1 MRTLKVLML
10 GLMVIGAAG
19 LARADTAWSTEDY
32 DLYPGDFN
40 GDGLSDLLY
49 IARDARHLSGIAL
62 SDGAGFSTPLQSWG
76 NAYLGIPWS
85 DRTYRILVADFNGD
99 GKDDLFLQRSTP
111 GDHYVLLAEEGG
123 IGAISQSVP
132 NDAAGLDWSAKA
144 HTLVAGD
151 FNGDGRAD
159 LFLQAT
165 DPKALNALVLADA
178 EGQFTAKVPAQS
190 WEEGYAGFDWATSE
204 SLLYAGDFNG
214 DGRDD
219 LLVQALP
226 LPGTGPG
233 TNTPAA
239 FAPNTNG
246 VVLARDAQAIFAT
259 EGVQAWSRDGFKADW
274 SPLSSQVI
282 VGDFNGDARVD
293 VLLQGQSAIDAS
305 YLVYG
310 QPKGAIFATAEIL
323 GDVPVATDAR
333 LLAGTYNGGASSGL
347 YAQARTASG
356 SNRLIT
362 LSGTTPVTALSDA
375 PLAFASGGSGWGAE
389 ASPDAPGGAGGAG
402 TLALLTPNT
411 PGRTPGQF
419 AVSPMGAATYQIPI
433 WSPPGARGIE
443 PHLALV
449 YTSGSPD
456 GMMGPGWNLAGLS
469 AIARCNKTYADNNGS
484 PAAVTLTSG
493 ATGDDFCIDGNRM
506 RVTSGTYGAANSVYQ
521 TMVANFSR
529 ITAYG
534 TAGNGP
540 SYFYVE
546 GKDGLIYEYGNTA
559 DSKAYANAG
568 TTPYAWMLNKV
579 RDRQGNNLKVVYS
592 TTSGAVQPS
601 SISYTQTPSTN
612 GTTYPYTVNFTYQ
625 NRVTNLSKYV
635 AGGSISET
643 KVLSKINVTLLGVTS
658 VRQYNFTYETAP
670 TTQRDRLASIQE
682 CAGSSGTECLKAT
695 TVTYQNGAAGIA
707 APTTLSGSG
716 ATVTGTLKTAD
727 FDGDGRGDLLY
738 AISSG
743 SNYAWYVQFGTA
755 TGFSS
760 PVNTAAVTTP
770 TGNVLPDD
778 WLGDGRHTILAPNG
792 STWYLYKWNPATS
805 SFLAVSTGA
814 ALDANL
820 GNTQAASADTD
831 GDGRPDLVTTPG
843 AAGSVNVYVRKN
855 TSAAGT
861 PSFAAA
867 VVGFTVT
874 SAGLAPAIRGNGS
887 YPASSVRNFDWDG
900 DGRDDLVMQIG
911 VFDQIRLQIVP
922 ALVFLSSKGSTF
934 NGNGPAIG
942 ASLGGFLP
950 VRWNDD
956 ACSDFL
962 WNNGQPS
969 VSVSA
974 CNGTSAVY
982 IQIPTTA
989 SMALDWDGDGRTDI
1003 LSIVSG
1009 GWTMYRS
1016 LGTAVA
1022 TGVATGI
1029 AASSGQWIT
1038 LDRNGDGESDLAFS
1052 DAAAGNAIKT
1062 GLHNGVATPPDLA
1075 TTITDGWGVYAT
1087 AAYVPI
1093 TQSNYTKYNTA
1104 VFPES
1109 DFQGAAYVVSRATQ
1123 PDGIGGSFYND
1134 FSYFG
1139 ARIHRQGRGFAGFE
1153 KTQSWDSRNGLYH
1166 LVNYKQAF
1174 PYTGVVALDRVYQPD
1189 GTSLISQTDNQ
1200 YKVITVSDLA
1210 DTTGSKCLQTTP
1222 LLTDTRCFPYLDIA
1236 SSESHELTAGNPL
1249 IQTSVTDTD
1258 VDDYGNPTKVVT
1270 KTTDNDASS
1279 PFVGGEWKSEVNNTI
1294 TNYTTSPQWCLGKPT
1309 RTTTTNTVPNQPVLT
1324 RTVDHTVDATNCRF
1338 NSETIEPTIA
1348 LLTVATTF
1356 GYDSCGNVNSV
1367 AIVGKD
1373 KNGAAMPARTTT
1385 SAFGTRCTFPETVTN
1400 ALSQSTTNVYNYT
1413 YGVKSSTTDPNGVAV
1428 SWGYDSFGRRTSETR
1443 PDATSTTWTYEDC
1456 ITPAC
1461 WGLTDNLRFKITE
1474 RLYDSASVQVR
1485 AGEKYFDALERL
1497 KYADTQ
1503 RVLGIWT
1510 YTKTVYNNLGLK
1522 YEVHQPYSTT
1532 TNGFHR
1538 YAYDLLN
1545 RPISDKL
1552 FNASGVQDR
1561 ETMMAYAGLQTV
1573 LTDARGKKTWKKM
1586 DVAGKLRR
1594 IIDPDPV
1601 NGTQQGATTY
1611 HEYDAFGNLVQM
1623 KDANLVQ
1630 TDYQYNLRGFKT
1642 SSSDPDTGSWNY
1654 TPNSLNELV
1663 EQRDAK
1669 NQLTSFGY
1677 DLLGRLTSRIE
1688 PESPTATTWTY
1699 GTSAAAHNIGR
1710 LQSLSKPDGY
1720 QESYTFDSLGRPAV
1734 STYTMDSTAYAVDY
1748 TYNTLGAVDTLKYPT
1763 SSTGYRFTL
1772 KYVYSLGYVQQV
1784 KDNAAGTIFWSLNA
1798 ANDYGS
1804 PTTEVLGNT
1813 ATIATGYTPWTND
1826 LTSRQIVKGT
1836 TLQNLAY
1843 QWDLGGNLTQRQ
1855 DIVQSLSEVFT
1866 YDNLNRL
1873 DIGTLNGSQ
1882 NLNVDYSANGNI
1894 TTKSDAGTFDYTTPQ
1909 AGCDYTGLTAQPHA
1923 VRKVGTTVYCYDKN
1937 GNMTSRAG
1945 SGISWY
1951 SYNQP
1956 NRINAGAYYSEFSYN
1971 ANHQRW
1977 KQVATDASGTT
1988 TTRYIGG
1995 ILEKLDR
2002 PGGVT
2007 EYRHMIPA
2015 GSGSVIYMRK
2025 PDGSNATTYLTTDHL
2040 GSGDLILDS
2049 SGNVLAKMSF
2059 TPFGARRGSNWQG
2072 APSSTD
2078 YTTFSNKT
2086 NRGFTGHEMLDAI
2099 GLVNMNGRVYD
2110 PLIGRFLSADPI
2122 IQTINL
2128 SQALNPYSYVMNM
2141 PLTLIDPSGYS
2152 WLSKLFSNIGKFF
2165 KKWGA
2170 MIIGV
2175 IMTVMGQAW
2184 YWAALLSST
2193 FNAAVNGGTFGSF
2206 ITGLVVGAIA
2216 GAIAAPIGDAISGA
2230 LRIGGQGLLASVGRG
2245 AITGAFAG
2253 GIASSISGRSFWA
2266 GFAGG
2271 ALAGAMAGGLTWGA
2285 QNYLG
2290 GKRTVS
2296 DDGSADDD
2304 SYMQRSSIKFTKNA
2318 DGTLTS
2324 SEIDV
2329 EYSPAVNE
2337 DTAKA
2342 YFDSITTDFERRGI
2356 HLNFKIVGP
2365 SDHPG
2370 LGVEIYLTT
2379 CARAP
2384 DGCGYWGLGAADR
2397 GGRMMYYSPTQNA
2410 NTPTHEFNHILGRGH
2425 ASIGIMSGQYNRT
2438 FSRYDFQRIETC
2450 YVYGNCGRAP

>member
-165 DPKALNALVLADA
+165 DAKALNAVVLADA

-190 WEEGYAGFDWATSE
+190 WEDGYAGFDWATSE

-219 LLVQALP
+219 LLLQARP
-226 LPGTGPG
+226 LAGTGPG
-233 TNTPAA
+233 TTTPAA
-239 FAPNTNG
+239 FAPNMNG
-246 VVLARDAQAIFAT
+246 VVLARNAQAIFAT

-274 SPLSSQVI
+274 SPLSSQVV
-282 VGDFNGDARVD
+282 VGDLNGDARVD
-293 VLLQGQSAIDAS
+293 VLLQGQNAIDAS
-305 YLVYG
+305 YLLYG
-310 QPKGAIFATAEIL
+310 QPKGAIFGPGKTL
-323 GDVPVATDAR
+323 GGVPVAAEAR
-333 LLAGTYNGGASSGL
+333 LLVGAYSGGTSAGL
-347 YAQARTASG
+347 YAQARAT
-356 SNRLIT
+356 
-362 LSGTTPVTALSDA
+362 SGTNSLIAVNGSRLVTSLADA
-375 PLAFASGGSGWGAE
+375 PLAFDAGGGLAAV
-389 ASPDAPGGAGGAG
+389 ASPDALGPTGGAGI
-402 TLALLTPNT
+402 LALLPATT
-411 PGRTPGQF
+411 PGRTAGQF
-419 AVSPMGAATYQIPI
+419 AVSPMGAATYQIPL

-469 AIARCNKTYADNNGS
+469 AITRCNKTYADNNGS
-484 PAAVTLTSG
+484 PGAVLLIAA
-493 ATGDDFCIDGNRM
+493 DNFCLDGNRM

-521 TMVANFSR
+521 TLVANFSR

-601 SISYTQTPSTN
+601 SISYTQTPAT
-612 GTTYPYTVNFTYQ
+612 GTLYPVTINFTYQ
-625 NRVTNLSKYV
+625 NRVTNLSKFV

-695 TVTYQNGAAGIA
+695 TVAYQNGAAGIV

-716 ATVTGTLKTAD
+716 ATTANTLRPAD
-727 FDGDGRGDLLY
+727 
-738 AISSG
+738 I
-743 SNYAWYVQFGTA
+743 
-755 TGFSS
+755 
-760 PVNTAAVTTP
+760 
-770 TGNVLPDD
+770 
-778 WLGDGRHTILAPNG
+778 
-792 STWYLYKWNPATS
+792 
-805 SFLAVSTGA
+805 
-814 ALDANL
+814 
-820 GNTQAASADTD
+820 
-831 GDGRPDLVTTPG
+831 
-843 AAGSVNVYVRKN
+843 
-855 TSAAGT
+855 
-861 PSFAAA
+861 
-867 VVGFTVT
+867 
-874 SAGLAPAIRGNGS
+874 
-887 YPASSVRNFDWDG
+887 DG
-900 DGRDDLVMQIG
+900 DGRDDLVFVASGTVWVQFATSSGFGAPINTGAASASFVDDFQGSGRSCILSPNAGTLWSYCWNSSSGTFAAATTGAPTTYTMCQSADYYGRGRADVICMG
-911 VFDQIRLQIVP
+911 APTGSPQPTYVP
-922 ALVFLSSKGSTF
+922 ILLYANTSSGSTVSLAGTPDVIGSISYNINVYQTYSLYGSSSFVNTPVRRMDF
-934 NGNGPAIG
+934 NGDG
-942 ASLGGFLP
+942 AEDLLLYHYIVDPYSGLSYTYVYSLGIGSTTVLTGTFAQGAFTP

-956 ACSDFL
+956 ACTDIIS
-962 WNNGQPS
+962 GVYVQ
-969 VSVSA
+969 VSQ
-974 CNGTSAVY
+974 CNGGISSGFTL
-982 IQIPTTA
+982 PTAPTLFA
-989 SMALDWDGDGRTDI
+989 DWDGDGRTDA
-1003 LSIVSG
+1003 LSKISG
-1009 GWTMYRS
+1009 AWTVYRS
-1016 LGTAVA
+1016 LGSAAA

-1029 AASSGQWIT
+1029 TASTGQWIT
-1038 LDRNGDGESDLAFS
+1038 LDRDGDGESDLAFS
-1052 DAAAGNAIKT
+1052 DAAASNAIKT
-1062 GLHNGVATPPDLA
+1062 GLHNGAATPPDLA

-1087 AAYVPI
+1087 AAYAPI
-1093 TQSNYTKYNTA
+1093 TQSSLYTKYNAA

-1139 ARIHRQGRGFAGFE
+1139 ARIHRQGRGFEGFE

-1174 PYTGVVALDRVYQPD
+1174 PYTGVVALDRVYQPN

-1200 YKVITVSDLA
+1200 YKVITVNDLA
-1210 DTTGSKCLQTTP
+1210 DATGSKCLQTTP

-1236 SSESHELTAGNPL
+1236 TADSKDITAGSPL
-1249 IQTSVTDTD
+1249 IQTTATNYD
-1258 VDDYGNPTKVVT
+1258 VDEYGNATTVTTTTTDKDSTSPFNNTTWSSVVT
-1270 KTTDNDASS
+1270 
-1279 PFVGGEWKSEVNNTI
+1279 NTI
-1294 TNYTTSPQWCLGKPT
+1294 TNYTAGTQWCLGKPT
-1309 RTTTTNTVPNQPVLT
+1309 RTTTTNTIPNQPVLT

-1338 NSETIEPTIA
+1338 STETIEPTIA

-1385 SAFGTRCTFPETVTN
+1385 SNFGTRCTFPETVTN
-1400 ALSQSTTNVYNYT
+1400 ALSQSATNAYNYT
-1413 YGVKSSTTDPNGVAV
+1413 YGVKSSTTDPNGIAV

-1456 ITPAC
+1456 ITAAC

-1485 AGEKYFDALERL
+1485 AGEKYFDALERV
-1497 KYADTQ
+1497 KYAGGQ
-1503 RVLGIWT
+1503 RVLGTWT
-1510 YTKTVYNNLGLK
+1510 YTKTAYNNLGLK
-1522 YEVHQPYSTT
+1522 YEAYQPYSTT

-1545 RPISDKL
+1545 RPTSDKL
-1552 FNASGVQDR
+1552 FNASGIQDR
-1561 ETMMAYAGLQTV
+1561 ETGMAYAGLQTV

-1642 SSSDPDTGSWNY
+1642 SSSDPDTGSWTY

-1677 DLLGRLTSRIE
+1677 DLLGRMTSRIE

-1813 ATIATGYTPWTND
+1813 ATITTGYTPWTND

-1843 QWDLGGNLTQRQ
+1843 QWDLSGNLAQRQ
-1855 DIVQSLSEVFT
+1855 DLVQSLSEVFT
-1866 YDNLNRL
+1866 YDSLNRL

-1956 NRINAGAYYSEFSYN
+1956 NRINAGGYYSEFSYN
-1971 ANHQRW
+1971 ANYQHW

-2007 EYRHMIPA
+2007 EFRHMIPA
-2015 GSGSVIYMRK
+2015 GSGTVIYMRK
-2025 PDGSNATTYLTTDHL
+2025 PDGTNATTYLTTDHL
-2040 GSGDLILDS
+2040 GSGDLVLDS
-2049 SGNVLAKMSF
+2049 SANVLARMSF

-2072 APSSTD
+2072 IPSSAD

-2086 NRGFTGHEMLDAI
+2086 NRGFTGHEMLDAL

-2122 IQTINL
+2122 IQTIEL

-2152 WLSKLFSNIGKFF
+2152 WLSKLFSSIGKFF
-2165 KKWGA
+2165 KKFWRPLLAIVIAVFAPEFLALFMNEFAATVVAG
-2170 MIIGV
+2170 MIAGGV
-2175 IMTVMGQAW
+2175 AT
-2184 YWAALLSST
+2184 
-2193 FNAAVNGGTFGSF
+2193 GTMK
-2206 ITGLVVGAIA
+2206 GAI
-2216 GAIAAPIGDAISGA
+2216 
-2230 LRIGGQGLLASVGRG
+2230 L
-2245 AITGAFAG
+2245 
-2253 GIASSISGRSFWA
+2253 
-2266 GFAGG
+2266 
-2271 ALAGAMAGGLTWGA
+2271 GGLTAGLFFGA
-2285 QNYLG
+2285 GNIANTASRVLAHSAIGCASSAASGGSCGAGALSAALGMAPLKSTGNMYLNALERGLVSGAGAALG
-2290 GKRTVS
+2290 GGKFG
-2296 DDGSADDD
+2296 DG
-2304 SYMQRSSIKFTKNA
+2304 
-2318 DGTLTS
+2318 L
-2324 SEIDV
+2324 V
-2329 EYSPAVNE
+2329 
-2337 DTAKA
+2337 
-2342 YFDSITTDFERRGI
+2342 
-2356 HLNFKIVGP
+2356 
-2365 SDHPG
+2365 
-2370 LGVEIYLTT
+2370 
-2379 CARAP
+2379 
-2384 DGCGYWGLGAADR
+2384 LGAAGYAFNDMVASHQAKR
-2397 GGRMMYYSPTQNA
+2397 LYEQIKDDPTLQDQMGELAKTLVAVYETGKYRSGIFSKIFAARDMGNLSVGLLRTTLNLGIRDITGWRLTGDHVLVGATGSLVDWTKVNWDNYDVGGTPQNVMQ
-2410 NTPTHEFNHILGRGH
+2410 NFLNSGR
-2425 ASIGIMSGQYNRT
+2425 
-2438 FSRYDFQRIETC
+2438 
-2450 YVYGNCGRAP
+2450 